1 MFNLLI
7 INILLIIIFLSLI
20 KKMISNTYLFVIIAY
35 FSINVFNVSIFVF
48 KQEFNLNLMWLNFS
62 ILTFLFTIYTWIY
75 GIITKSVSIKILV
88 FLSKSKN
95 KYSIKEI
102 TNNIVKNEF
111 DKRIRILK
119 ENKLV
124 NSQKEFFQI
133 KKDGIRKMNVIL
145 KLRKFYNIHK
155 KKFYF

>member
-35 FSINVFNVSIFVF
+35 FSIIAFNVSIFIY
-48 KQEFNLNLMWLNFS
+48 KQKFDLDLMWLNFS

-95 KYSIKEI
+95 KYSIKKI
-102 TNNIVKNEF
+102 TDNIVKNEF

-124 NSQKEFFQI
+124 NSQKGFFQI
-133 KKDGIRKMNVIL
+133 KKDGIKKMNIIL
-145 KLRKFYNIHK
+145 KLRKFYNINK

>member
-48 KQEFNLNLMWLNFS
+48 KQEFSLDLMWLNFS
-62 ILTFLFTIYTWIY
+62 ILTFLFTTYTWIY

-102 TNNIVKNEF
+102 TNNIVKNVYIFE
-111 DKRIRILK
+111 IINPIEL
-119 ENKLV
+119 
-124 NSQKEFFQI
+124 I
-133 KKDGIRKMNVIL
+133 
-145 KLRKFYNIHK
+145 
-155 KKFYF
+155 

>member
-1 MFNLLI
+1 
-7 INILLIIIFLSLI
+7 
-20 KKMISNTYLFVIIAY
+20 
-35 FSINVFNVSIFVF
+35 
-48 KQEFNLNLMWLNFS
+48 MWLNFS
-62 ILTFLFTIYTWIY
+62 ILTFLFTTYTWIY

-124 NSQKEFFQI
+124 NSQKGFFQI
-133 KKDGIRKMNVIL
+133 KKDGIKKMNIIL
-145 KLRKFYNIHK
+145 KLRKFYNINK
-155 KKFYF
+155 KKIYF

>member
-1 MFNLLI
+1 MLTFQSLHLMYQFSF
-7 INILLIIIFLSLI
+7 INKNFDLD
-20 KKMISNTYLFVIIAY
+20 
-35 FSINVFNVSIFVF
+35 
-48 KQEFNLNLMWLNFS
+48 LMWLNFS

-88 FLSKSKN
+88 FLSKRKIIH
-95 KYSIKEI
+95 SISEI
-102 TNNIVKNEF
+102 TDNIVKNEF

-133 KKDGIRKMNVIL
+133 KKVVLHMMNVIL

-155 KKFYF
+155 KNFYF

>member
-7 INILLIIIFLSLI
+7 INILLVIIFLSLI

-35 FSINVFNVSIFVF
+35 FSIIAFNVSIFVF
-48 KQEFNLNLMWLNFS
+48 KKEFDLDSMWLNFS
-62 ILTFLFTIYTWIY
+62 ILTFLLTIYTLIY

-95 KYSIKEI
+95 KHSIKEI
-102 TNNIVKNEF
+102 TDNIVKNEF
-111 DKRIRILK
+111 DKRIKILK

-133 KKDGIRKMNVIL
+133 KKDGIRKINVVL

-155 KKFYF
+155 KNFYF

>member
-35 FSINVFNVSIFVF
+35 FSIIAFNVSIFIY
-48 KQEFNLNLMWLNFS
+48 KQKFDLDLMWLNFS

-102 TNNIVKNEF
+102 TDNIVKNEF

-133 KKDGIRKMNVIL
+133 KKDGIKKMNIIQ
-145 KLRKFYNIHK
+145 KLRKILQYK
-155 KKFYF
+155 

>member
-1 MFNLLI
+1 
-7 INILLIIIFLSLI
+7 
-20 KKMISNTYLFVIIAY
+20 
-35 FSINVFNVSIFVF
+35 
-48 KQEFNLNLMWLNFS
+48 MWLNFS

-95 KYSIKEI
+95 KHSIKEI
-102 TNNIVKNEF
+102 TDNIVKNEF

-145 KLRKFYNIHK
+145 KLRKILQYS
-155 KKFYF
+155 

>member
-35 FSINVFNVSIFVF
+35 FSIIAFNVSIFIY
-48 KQEFNLNLMWLNFS
+48 KQKFDLDLMWLNFS

-95 KYSIKEI
+95 KHSIKEI
-102 TNNIVKNEF
+102 TDNIVKNEF

-155 KKFYF
+155 KNFYF

>member
-1 MFNLLI
+1 M
-7 INILLIIIFLSLI
+7 SLI

-35 FSINVFNVSIFVF
+35 FSIIAFNVSIFIY
-48 KQEFNLNLMWLNFS
+48 KQKFDLDLMWLNFS

-95 KYSIKEI
+95 KHSIKEI
-102 TNNIVKNEF
+102 TDNIVKNEF

-155 KKFYF
+155 KNFYF

>member
-7 INILLIIIFLSLI
+7 INILLIIVFLSLI

-35 FSINVFNVSIFVF
+35 FSIIAFNVSIFIY
-48 KQEFNLNLMWLNFS
+48 KQKFDLDLMWLNFS

-95 KYSIKEI
+95 KHSIKEI
-102 TNNIVKNEF
+102 TDNIVKNEF

-155 KKFYF
+155 KNFYF

>member
-35 FSINVFNVSIFVF
+35 FSIIAFNVSIFIY
-48 KQEFNLNLMWLNFS
+48 KQKFDLDLMWLNFS

-95 KYSIKEI
+95 KYSIKKI
-102 TNNIVKNEF
+102 TDNIVKNEF